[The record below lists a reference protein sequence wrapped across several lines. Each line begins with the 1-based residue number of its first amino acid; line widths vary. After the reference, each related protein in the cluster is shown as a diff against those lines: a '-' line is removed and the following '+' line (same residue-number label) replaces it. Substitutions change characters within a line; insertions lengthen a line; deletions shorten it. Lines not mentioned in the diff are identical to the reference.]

1 MPPKEKRVANSNSEE
16 PIVNLRR
23 PTKARVDTEAEV
35 TQDGRNN
42 ERPRVTR
49 TDPLDE
55 AAARLL
61 DRLAHV
67 TSRGA
72 GRVEAKAGYSFE
84 TFMKQNPPS
93 FDGKPDPT
101 EAENWFLQMEK
112 LLEALDC
119 TDSQKVRFATFKLI
133 GEAERWWRSTKA
145 ILEGLDIERNPITW
159 EKFKGVFY
167 DNYFPEVVQERKER
181 EFADLVQGSMT
192 VEQYA
197 AKFIELSR
205 FGPHLILTEA
215 KKASKFQKGLN
226 ERLRHHLIA
235 SRVDNYAE
243 SVKRA
248 MRLEEDFK
256 NNVRKENPPRN
267 TG

>member
-1 MPPKEKRVANSNSEE
+1 MPPKKKRVANSNSEE

-35 TQDGRNN
+35 TQDMRNN

-67 TSRGA
+67 ASRGV
-72 GRVEAKAGYSFE
+72 GRVEARAGCSFE

-93 FDGKPDPT
+93 FDGKPNPT

-145 ILEGLDIERNPITW
+145 ILEGMDTERNPITW

-167 DNYFPEVVQERKER
+167 DNYFPEVVR
-181 EFADLVQGSMT
+181 E
-192 VEQYA
+192 
-197 AKFIELSR
+197 
-205 FGPHLILTEA
+205 
-215 KKASKFQKGLN
+215 
-226 ERLRHHLIA
+226 
-235 SRVDNYAE
+235 
-243 SVKRA
+243 
-248 MRLEEDFK
+248 
-256 NNVRKENPPRN
+256 
-267 TG
+267 